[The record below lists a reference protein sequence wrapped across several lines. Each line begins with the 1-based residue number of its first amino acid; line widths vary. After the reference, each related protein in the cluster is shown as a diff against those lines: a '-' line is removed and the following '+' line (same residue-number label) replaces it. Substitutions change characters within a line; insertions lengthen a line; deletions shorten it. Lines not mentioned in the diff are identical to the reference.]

1 MTAER
6 SFGDELVTP
15 SDHSPDG
22 ATVAAMDD
30 KFVHVDPSSFREHEM
45 ELEAR
50 IAELETLYG
59 EAQTRILEL
68 ETEVERLRRYI
79 EGSPVRR

>member
-15 SDHSPDG
+15 SHHSPDG

-30 KFVHVDPSSFREHEM
+30 EFVHVDPSSFREHEM
-45 ELEAR
+45 KLEAR

-79 EGSPVRR
+79 EGLPQRR